1 MEVYIPYMRLYV
13 KNCHSRNTPAY
24 FKSSN
29 NKEKEVFGR
38 AVWIGLK
45 DKVGH

>member
-1 MEVYIPYMRLYV
+1 MLKIVIRETLQLISKV
-13 KNCHSRNTPAY
+13 
-24 FKSSN
+24 
-29 NKEKEVFGR
+29 EKEVFGR